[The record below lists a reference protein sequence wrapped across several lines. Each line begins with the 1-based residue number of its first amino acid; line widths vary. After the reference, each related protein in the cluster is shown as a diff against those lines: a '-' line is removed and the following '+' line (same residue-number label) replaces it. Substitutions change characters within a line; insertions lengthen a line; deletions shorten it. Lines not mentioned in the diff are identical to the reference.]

1 MVVSGEENWIS
12 GWSRAEGR
20 RVCVC
25 VCAGFLILLWILFH
39 VNLLSVGKKEKN
51 SLAKANET
59 FSNFVAVLN
68 LLDYI

>member
-12 GWSRAEGR
+12 GRSRAEGR
-20 RVCVC
+20 RVC

-39 VNLLSVGKKEKN
+39 VNLLSVGKKEKKM
-51 SLAKANET
+51 AKANET
-59 FSNFVAVLN
+59 FSNFLAGLN